1 MPVKK
6 KNILFVCTGNSCR
19 SIMAE
24 AYMRHRAGELGL
36 PYDVRSAGTSTYDGL
51 RPSRE
56 ALALLEEEGVDIDG
70 LESKK
75 ISREMIKWADVI
87 LVMEPLHRE
96 AVISGMPQ
104 AAEKVFLL
112 GDFPNGSTDKSVP
125 DPVGRTINYYKVTYN
140 LITSSVEGLIK
151 WLKRSQ

>member
-1 MPVKK
+1 
-6 KNILFVCTGNSCR
+6 
-19 SIMAE
+19 
-24 AYMRHRAGELGL
+24 
-36 PYDVRSAGTSTYDGL
+36 
-51 RPSRE
+51 
-56 ALALLEEEGVDIDG
+56 
-70 LESKK
+70 
-75 ISREMIKWADVI
+75 MIKWADVI